1 MVDLDDLIGYIAV
14 VQSTTQKSAD
24 SIGNSFKTMFA
35 RIQQVKLGSLLDS
48 EGEDISNVETA
59 LKQYGITLREVDG
72 TFKDT
77 SGVLDE
83 LSGKWNTFN
92 SAQKSEIATTVAG
105 VRQRE
110 NFLSNRALIW
120 KHIIETLLT
129 AGKSLE
135 LYKLQRR
142 YEIKSNVNVK
152 NYKDWIISNEAPNR
166 RTFNDYLEREYI

>member
-1 MVDLDDLIGYIAV
+1 M
-14 VQSTTQKSAD
+14 
-24 SIGNSFKTMFA
+24 
-35 RIQQVKLGSLLDS
+35 
-48 EGEDISNVETA
+48 ETA

-142 YEIKSNVNVK
+142 YEIKSSVNVK
-152 NYKDWIISNEAPNR
+152 NYKDWTISNEAPNR